1 MKIKV
6 HAQLL
11 WQEDVWWLVSEKP
24 RFVENRPNHDRYDV
38 VPYQDYIL
46 DPHMYIRFM
55 DVPKGEYAVMGT
67 KEYESEIKDD

>member
-38 VPYQDYIL
+38 VPWNP
-46 DPHMYIRFM
+46 DPEAVHSYIRFI
-55 DVPKGEYAVMGT
+55 DVPKSNYAVMGT
-67 KEYESEIKDD
+67 KEYELEIKED